1 MYLDYYGFKVA
12 NLMISF
18 FIVVFNI
25 VIRTFN
31 IAIIDKIG
39 FDKKSSETKYIMK
52 AILFASFLNTGLLL
66 LFSDANFEFAPWIF
80 KEIPLRRLF
89 VDMNYNWYLDIS
101 ISLVFAMLITAV
113 FPWLEFFI
121 FGGIR

>member
-39 FDKKSSETKYIMK
+39 FEPNSQRRSGYITCLIPNISDSS
-52 AILFASFLNTGLLL
+52 N
-66 LFSDANFEFAPWIF
+66 
-80 KEIPLRRLF
+80 
-89 VDMNYNWYLDIS
+89 
-101 ISLVFAMLITAV
+101 
-113 FPWLEFFI
+113 
-121 FGGIR
+121 